1 MEYKQIIRCGVN
13 KETILEI
20 GQFSI
25 LWNMLEERYF
35 DKYMT
40 DRKVTDVANFIY
52 SDHIQQYCLNLVNA
66 LLKYLNEDK
75 TTISIEKIKDKLY
88 SENWNGSYP
97 EMEKTILGKSSN
109 VELLIGSL
117 LLLLRLRNNLFH
129 GEKDPYKINAQ
140 IELFRASN
148 ILLDKLLGD

>member
-20 GQFSI
+20 GKFSI

-40 DRKVTDVANFIY
+40 DRKIADVANFIY
-52 SDHIQQYCLNLVNA
+52 SDHIQQCCLNLVNA

-75 TTISIEKIKDKLY
+75 TTI
-88 SENWNGSYP
+88 
-97 EMEKTILGKSSN
+97 TI
-109 VELLIGSL
+109 
-117 LLLLRLRNNLFH
+117 
-129 GEKDPYKINAQ
+129 
-140 IELFRASN
+140 
-148 ILLDKLLGD
+148 